1 MTINA
6 GAKGCRIE
14 KACEDE
20 LRAEGYIT
28 WKAIRAQYQNID
40 IFGLF
45 DVVGVAPDGSHMRFI
60 QCKSNRCD
68 SKTREA
74 VKSIRMPRACEKWI
88 WIWKDR
94 KHWIKEFYD

>member
-1 MTINA
+1 MVNTV
-6 GAKGCRIE
+6 AKGGRIE
-14 KACEDE
+14 RACELE
-20 LRAEGYIT
+20 LVKEGYYT
-28 WKAIRAQYQNID
+28 WKPAKTTYGKKD

-45 DVVGVAPDGSHMRFI
+45 DVIAVAEDGSCLRLI

-68 SKTREA
+68 SETREA
-74 VKSIRMPRACEKWI
+74 IKNFKMPKSCEKWI